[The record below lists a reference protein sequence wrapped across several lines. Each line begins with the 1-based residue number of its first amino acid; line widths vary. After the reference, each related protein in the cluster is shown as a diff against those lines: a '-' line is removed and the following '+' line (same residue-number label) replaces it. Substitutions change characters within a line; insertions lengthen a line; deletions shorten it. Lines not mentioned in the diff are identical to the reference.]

1 MKHHSTTIPW
11 YGRNGYVMPV
21 LLVFALGIFAPVF
34 TADYLYLDEAFQL
47 WRRDSD
53 RNYQLFAPAGRLFS
67 GIYFQEAYSF
77 ISTVEEVKWLRI
89 ISLAGWILCSWL
101 LFHFSKQ
108 WCHRLNLPPALPFL
122 LSVFCICSSSVTIYV
137 AWSSCGQIFLAFL
150 TGLLS
155 GHILFITL
163 MDPGK
168 SRFNIVWAIL
178 FGMISLLIYQTAY
191 GIFVVPFLLLW
202 LSGNV
207 PEKRKGMITGVI
219 VHFGIYLLY
228 YLVFLLY
235 RNTLTD
241 YDDRTE
247 LVFQPLKKIGFFFGN
262 PFSQAWSLNMLVNL
276 HNVFSQAVPVVLL
289 TTWLALF
296 VKQSTPRKTKPVLIQ
311 LAGVILILAISYLPS
326 LIANQNFSSY
336 RTLISLSLCVFILFT
351 LAVLKA
357 IQQQPKKLA
366 FIIGLPV
373 LFFIIALLNYNRKFR
388 GPLQKEYAA
397 LKQLPVMSQA
407 KKEDTILF
415 VRADSKLFQRLY
427 GVKSYKDEFGSP
439 STYRDWVPENLTR
452 QLIKE
457 NNSVEVARNIPFYQ
471 FADEAAYRDSIKV
484 TPGNS
489 YVIDMNEVLR
499 Q

>member
-1 MKHHSTTIPW
+1 
-11 YGRNGYVMPV
+11 
-21 LLVFALGIFAPVF
+21 
-34 TADYLYLDEAFQL
+34 
-47 WRRDSD
+47 
-53 RNYQLFAPAGRLFS
+53 
-67 GIYFQEAYSF
+67 
-77 ISTVEEVKWLRI
+77 
-89 ISLAGWILCSWL
+89 
-101 LFHFSKQ
+101 
-108 WCHRLNLPPALPFL
+108 
-122 LSVFCICSSSVTIYV
+122 
-137 AWSSCGQIFLAFL
+137 
-150 TGLLS
+150 
-155 GHILFITL
+155 
-163 MDPGK
+163 
-168 SRFNIVWAIL
+168 
-178 FGMISLLIYQTAY
+178 
-191 GIFVVPFLLLW
+191 
-202 LSGNV
+202 
-207 PEKRKGMITGVI
+207 
-219 VHFGIYLLY
+219 
-228 YLVFLLY
+228 
-235 RNTLTD
+235 
-241 YDDRTE
+241 
-247 LVFQPLKKIGFFFGN
+247 
-262 PFSQAWSLNMLVNL
+262 VNL

-311 LAGVILILAISYLPS
+311 LAGVLLILAISYLPS

-336 RTLISLSLCVFILFT
+336 RTLISMSLCVFILFT

-357 IQQQPKKLA
+357 IQHQPKKLA